1 MGGGDGSNR
10 PVTSSTYIFSGRR
23 HQRSLPHE
31 HAPLQFSR
39 HATIEDIRER
49 SETYEIVTAPSTIWS
64 QHLLDAAV
72 GCKPELRAA
81 SRCIRRQ
88 PHSVVVI
95 RNFIKATIAAA
106 PTNLPRHVSPL
117 LEVATHLRPSNASRR
132 RRLALFFFFSCFS
145 DFFSMKKIF
154 KHLRKKKIR
163 CCERVNTMVLLIC
176 APSHFSFAGYY
187 PFRVSTTSFRLKR
200 YLSPK
205 QHRHLKNL
213 PK

>member
-39 HATIEDIRER
+39 HATTEDIRER

-106 PTNLPRHVSPL
+106 PTNPPRHVSPL

-132 RRLALFFFFSCFS
+132 RRLALFFFFFL
-145 DFFSMKKIF
+145 FFRFLFNEENFRAFAEEKD
-154 KHLRKKKIR
+154 
-163 CCERVNTMVLLIC
+163 TVL
-176 APSHFSFAGYY
+176 
-187 PFRVSTTSFRLKR
+187 
-200 YLSPK
+200 
-205 QHRHLKNL
+205 
-213 PK
+213 